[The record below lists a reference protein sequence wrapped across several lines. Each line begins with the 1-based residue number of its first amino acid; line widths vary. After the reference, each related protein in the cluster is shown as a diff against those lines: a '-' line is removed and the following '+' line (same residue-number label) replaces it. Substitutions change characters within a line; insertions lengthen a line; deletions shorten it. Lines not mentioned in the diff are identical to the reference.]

1 MNAPIPQEVAGAPVK
16 SSSVLIA
23 AATRWEAL
31 PLRAALG
38 LTHEGP
44 QSWGG
49 QVGVLRVRLLRI
61 GMGAQ
66 AAAAALARIDVEHNA
81 PSLIVSAGF
90 AGALQSDLRTGDLV
104 AEQLTPCP
112 QAAKALASVSSS
124 VRFGRIQHSDVVL
137 TEPWEKLECGRRTG
151 ALAVDMESAAV
162 RAWAQEHG
170 LPALALRVILDE
182 AGRALPRSLPAGEDF
197 LSLACY
203 AARHPLSWPRLAAL
217 WPRQRR
223 AAAALTAA
231 VRAFL
236 EAP

>member
-1 MNAPIPQEVAGAPVK
+1 MTEVETVRAAGV
-16 SSSVLIA
+16 VLT
-23 AATRWEAL
+23 AATRWEAS
-31 PLRAALG
+31 PICAGLRLCPA
-38 LTHEGP
+38 
-44 QSWGG
+44 G
-49 QVGVLRVRLLRI
+49 QGMWSGRIGSRSVTLLKT
-61 GMGAQ
+61 GMGAPS
-66 AAAAALARIDVEHNA
+66 AASALSRLDLGPGA
-81 PSLIVSAGF
+81 PGLIVSAGF

-112 QAAKALASVSSS
+112 QAAKSLESAAIR

-137 TEPWEKLECGRRTG
+137 TEPREKLECGRRTG

-162 RAWAQEHG
+162 RAWAREHG

-182 AGRALPRSLPAGEDF
+182 AHLALPRSLPAGEDF

-203 AARHPLSWPRLAAL
+203 AARRPLSWPRLAAL

-231 VRAFL
+231 VRDFL
-236 EAP
+236 EAL

>member
-1 MNAPIPQEVAGAPVK
+1 MSSPLPKAVTGSPVK
-16 SSSVLIA
+16 SSCVLIM
-23 AATRWEAL
+23 AATRWEAR

-38 LTHEGP
+38 LAQEGP

-49 QVGVLRVRLLRI
+49 QVGTRRVRLLRT

-66 AAAAALARIDVEHNA
+66 AAAAALSRIDAGQDA
-81 PSLIVSAGF
+81 PGLIISAGF
-90 AGALQSDLRTGDLV
+90 AGALQCGLRTGDLV

-112 QAAKALASVSSS
+112 QAAKTLESAAIR

-137 TEPWEKLECGRRTG
+137 TEPRQKRECGQRTG
-151 ALAVDMESAAV
+151 ALAVDMESVAI

-182 AGRALPRSLPAGEDF
+182 ADRALPRSLPAGEDA
-197 LSLACY
+197 LSLAAY
-203 AARHPLSWPRLAAL
+203 AAAHPFSWPRLAAL
-217 WPRQRR
+217 WPLQRQ

-231 VRAFL
+231 MRAFL
-236 EAP
+236 EAL